1 MQWCLIFEDATVQP
15 LFQKLD
21 GKQKVLVLSAYIYR
35 QARLI
40 KDFDRYY
47 GEDLF
52 GLLVRGL
59 TSVILG
65 ENNTIKNVEQEVL
78 NNIPD
83 TDEFSEQEGAYA
95 QNIMIALDYLLLYM
109 LSGDV
114 SDMQRSVDM
123 CLQNIDLLCYEV
135 DEAYDE
141 NKVVEQEASV
151 VFNIINSIGDVSVGL
166 YSDIVSIQGLAR
178 KYMI

>member
-1 MQWCLIFEDATVQP
+1 MQWYLIFEDATVEP
-15 LFQKLD
+15 LFKKLD
-21 GKQKVLVLSAYIYR
+21 GKQKVLLLSAYIYR

-40 KDFDRYY
+40 KDFDHYY

-59 TSVILG
+59 TSVIFG
-65 ENNTIKNVEQEVL
+65 ESDAIKHVEQEVV
-78 NNIPD
+78 NRIPD
-83 TDEFSEQEGAYA
+83 TDEFSEQVGAYA

-114 SDMQRSVDM
+114 SNMQRSVDM
-123 CLQNIDLLCYEV
+123 ALQNIDLVCYEM

-141 NKVVEQEASV
+141 KKVVEQEVLV
-151 VFNIINSIGDVSVGL
+151 VFNIINSIKNISVEL
-166 YSDIVSIQGLAR
+166 YSDIVVVQGVAR
-178 KYMI
+178 KYML